1 LIIWLRI
8 VHMISKKSGLA
19 KGKNSR
25 NKLKKEDV
33 KALTKEQLKNLK
45 EKMLISILRGSMACN
60 GVYFN
65 RYKNFKGK
73 DKLLCLKQL

>member
-1 LIIWLRI
+1 
-8 VHMISKKSGLA
+8 MISKKSGLA

-33 KALTKEQLKNLK
+33 KALTKEQLKSLK
-45 EKMLISILRGSMACN
+45 KKMLISILQGSMACN

-65 RYKNFKGK
+65 RYRNFKRK

>member
-1 LIIWLRI
+1 
-8 VHMISKKSGLA
+8 MISKKSGLA

-33 KALTKEQLKNLK
+33 KPLTKEQFRDLK

-73 DKLLCLKQL
+73 DQILCLKQLSQ

>member
-1 LIIWLRI
+1 
-8 VHMISKKSGLA
+8 MISKKSGLA

-33 KALTKEQLKNLK
+33 KALTKEQLKDLK
-45 EKMLISILRGSMACN
+45 EKMLTSILRGSMACN

>member
-1 LIIWLRI
+1 
-8 VHMISKKSGLA
+8 MILKKSGRR
-19 KGKNSR
+19 KGKNF
-25 NKLKKEDV
+25 NKTYMRGTEKPLTKKE
-33 KALTKEQLKNLK
+33 LKSLK
-45 EKMLISILRGSMACN
+45 EKMLMSILEGSMACN

>member
-1 LIIWLRI
+1 
-8 VHMISKKSGLA
+8 MILKKSGLA

-33 KALTKEQLKNLK
+33 KALTKEQLKDLK

-73 DKLLCLKQL
+73 DKIKCLELVMQ

>member
-1 LIIWLRI
+1 
-8 VHMISKKSGLA
+8 MISKKSGLA

-25 NKLKKEDV
+25 NKLKKEDI
-33 KALTKEQLKNLK
+33 KPLTKEQLKSLK

-73 DKLLCLKQL
+73 DQILCLKQL

>member
-1 LIIWLRI
+1 
-8 VHMISKKSGLA
+8 MILKKSGLA

-33 KALTKEQLKNLK
+33 KALTKDELKSLE
-45 EKMLISILRGSMACN
+45 EKMLMSILQGSMACN

-65 RYKNFKGK
+65 RYKNFKRK
-73 DKLLCLKQL
+73 DKLLCLKLL

>member
-1 LIIWLRI
+1 
-8 VHMISKKSGLA
+8 MISKKSGLA

-33 KALTKEQLKNLK
+33 KALTKEQLKDLK

-73 DKLLCLKQL
+73 DKLLCLKQS

>member
-1 LIIWLRI
+1 
-8 VHMISKKSGLA
+8 MISKKSGLA

-33 KALTKEQLKNLK
+33 KALTKEQLKSLK
-45 EKMLISILRGSMACN
+45 EKMLMSILQGSMACN

-65 RYKNFKGK
+65 KYRNFKGK
-73 DKLLCLKQL
+73 DKLLCQKILR

>member
-1 LIIWLRI
+1 
-8 VHMISKKSGLA
+8 MISKKSGLA

-33 KALTKEQLKNLK
+33 KALTKEELKSLK
-45 EKMLISILRGSMACN
+45 EKMLMSILQGSMACN

-73 DKLLCLKQL
+73 DQILCLEIIKN

>member
-1 LIIWLRI
+1 
-8 VHMISKKSGLA
+8 MISKKSGLA

-25 NKLKKEDV
+25 NKLKKEDI
-33 KALTKEQLKNLK
+33 KPLTKEQLKSLK
-45 EKMLISILRGSMACN
+45 EKMLISILQGSMACN

-73 DKLLCLKQL
+73 DQTLCKELTQF

>member
-1 LIIWLRI
+1 
-8 VHMISKKSGLA
+8 MISKKSGLA

-33 KALTKEQLKNLK
+33 KALTKEQLKSLK
-45 EKMLISILRGSMACN
+45 EKMLMSILQGSMACN

-65 RYKNFKGK
+65 RYRNFKGK
-73 DKLLCLKQL
+73 DKIKCLELVMQ

>member
-1 LIIWLRI
+1 
-8 VHMISKKSGLA
+8 MILKKSGLA

-33 KALTKEQLKNLK
+33 KALTKEELKNLK

-73 DKLLCLKQL
+73 DKQLWKC

>member
-1 LIIWLRI
+1 
-8 VHMISKKSGLA
+8 MISKKSGLA

-33 KALTKEQLKNLK
+33 KALTKQQLKDLK

-73 DKLLCLKQL
+73 DKLLCLQSIK

>member
-1 LIIWLRI
+1 
-8 VHMISKKSGLA
+8 MISKKSGLA

-33 KALTKEQLKNLK
+33 KALTKEQLKDLK

-73 DKLLCLKQL
+73 DKIKCLKLMTQ